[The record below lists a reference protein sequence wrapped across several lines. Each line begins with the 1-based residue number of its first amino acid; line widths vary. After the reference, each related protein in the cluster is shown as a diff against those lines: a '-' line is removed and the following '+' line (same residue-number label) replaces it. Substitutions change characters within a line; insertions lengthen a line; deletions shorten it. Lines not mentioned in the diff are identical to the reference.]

1 MNLEGELARLKGQ
14 LQNARTL
21 KDRAEGQLQALDQ
34 EKKAILA
41 EMAAL
46 GVTPEQLD
54 GEVARLEEEIANL
67 LGQARALI
75 PRELLAGPGQG
86 SSR

>member
-1 MNLEGELARLKGQ
+1 MNLEGELSKLKGQ

-21 KDRAEGQLQALDQ
+21 KDRAEGQLQALEQ

-46 GVTPEQLD
+46 GVSPEQLD
-54 GEVARLEEEIANL
+54 GEVARLEKEIADL
-67 LGQARALI
+67 LGQARSLI
-75 PRELLAGPGQG
+75 PPELLAASGQAG
-86 SSR
+86 GR